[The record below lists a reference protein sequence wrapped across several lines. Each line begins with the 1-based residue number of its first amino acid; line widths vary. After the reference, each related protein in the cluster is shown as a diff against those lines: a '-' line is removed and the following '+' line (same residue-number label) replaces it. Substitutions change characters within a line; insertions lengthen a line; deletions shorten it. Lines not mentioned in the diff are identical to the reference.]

1 MIPAPEIECSRA
13 VRYRLPAE
21 WKPHSATWLVWPQK
35 VSDWPGKFSG
45 IRQVYREIIS
55 HLSESERVKIVI
67 NPGGARK
74 RAEGFLREGSTDLAN
89 VEFYECPTDRSWI
102 RDSGPFFVRDDS
114 GGLNVLDFR
123 FNGWAKY
130 PDWENDDLVPGFVA
144 ETLRLDLETP
154 AHLGKKIILEG
165 GGIDVNGEGS
175 LLTTKQCLLSMNKQ
189 VRNSSFEKNDYEA
202 VFSEYFGATNIL
214 WLNEGIEGDDTNGHV
229 DDICRFTG
237 PATVV
242 LCLEDNPENPNYRP
256 LRENLE
262 ILQDLRLEDGGKI
275 DIVPLPMPSPLFF
288 EGERLP
294 ATYANFY
301 VSNEKVLVPIYND
314 PKDREALGI
323 LSELFPARHV
333 VGIDCVDLVWGFGAI
348 HCMTKEEPLR

>member
-1 MIPAPEIECSRA
+1 MSDSPA

-21 WKPHSATWLVWPQK
+21 WEPHSATWLVWPQN
-35 VSDWPGKFSG
+35 VNDWPGKFSD
-45 IRQVYREIIS
+45 IKRVYREIVS
-55 HLSESERVKIVI
+55 HLSESEKVRIVV
-67 NPGGARK
+67 NPGETRK
-74 RAEGFLREGSTDLAN
+74 KAEGFLREGPTDLAS

-102 RDSGPFFVRDDS
+102 RDSGPFFARDDS
-114 GGLNVLDFR
+114 GELSVLDFG

-130 PDWENDDLVPGFVA
+130 TDWENDDMVPGFVA
-144 ETLRLDLETP
+144 ETLRLNSEAP
-154 AHLGKKIILEG
+154 ARLGKKIILEG
-165 GGIDVNGEGS
+165 GSVDVNGEGS
-175 LLTTKQCLLSMNKQ
+175 LITTKQCLLSTDKQ
-189 VRNSSFEKNDYEA
+189 ARNPSLEKNDYEA
-202 VFSEYFGATNIL
+202 VFSEYFGATNVL
-214 WLNEGIEGDDTNGHV
+214 WLNGGIEGDDTNGHV

-237 PATVV
+237 PGTVV
-242 LCLEDNPENPNYRP
+242 LCLEDSAEDPNYRP

-262 ILQDLRLEDGGKI
+262 ILQDLELEDGGKI
-275 DIVPLPMPSPLFF
+275 EIVPLPMPSPLFF

-301 VSNEKVLVPIYND
+301 VSNEKVLVPVYND

-323 LSELFPARHV
+323 MSELFPEKHI

>member
-1 MIPAPEIECSRA
+1 MSDSSA

-21 WKPHSATWLVWPQK
+21 WEPHDATWLVWPQN

-45 IRQVYREIIS
+45 IERVYREIVS
-55 HLSESERVKIVI
+55 HLSESEKVRIIVD
-67 NPGGARK
+67 PGGTQK
-74 RAEGFLREGSTDLAN
+74 RAEGFLREESTDLGN

-102 RDSGPFFVRDDS
+102 RDSGPFFARDGS
-114 GGLNVLDFR
+114 GGLSVLDFG

-130 PDWENDDLVPGFVA
+130 PDWENDDMIPGFVA
-144 ETLRLDLETP
+144 KTLRLDSETP
-154 AHLGKKIILEG
+154 VCVGKKIILEG
-165 GGIDVNGEGS
+165 GSIDVNGEGS
-175 LLTTKQCLLSMNKQ
+175 LITTRQCLLSTEKQ
-189 VRNSSFEKNDYEA
+189 IRNPSFGKNDYKA
-202 VFSEYFGATNIL
+202 VFSEYFGATNVL

-237 PATVV
+237 PSTVV
-242 LCLEDNPENPNYRP
+242 LCLENSSRDPNYRS

-262 ILQDLRLEDGGKI
+262 ILQDLELEDGGKI
-275 DIVPLPMPSPLFF
+275 EIVPLPMPSPLFF
-288 EGERLP
+288 DGERLP

-301 VSNEKVLVPIYND
+301 VSNEKILVPVYND
-314 PKDREALGI
+314 PKDREALGV

-333 VGIDCVDLVWGFGAI
+333 VGIDCIDLVWGFGAI

>member
-1 MIPAPEIECSRA
+1 MSDSPA

-21 WKPHSATWLVWPQK
+21 WEPHSATWLVWPQNA
-35 VSDWPGKFSG
+35 SDWPGKFSG
-45 IRQVYREIIS
+45 IKRVYREIAS
-55 HLSESERVKIVI
+55 HLSESEKVKVIVD
-67 NPGGARK
+67 PGGTQK
-74 RAEGFLREGSTDLAN
+74 RAEGFLREESTDLAS

-102 RDSGPFFVRDDS
+102 RDSGPFFVRNDS
-114 GGLNVLDFR
+114 GELSVLDFG
-123 FNGWAKY
+123 FNGWARY
-130 PDWENDDLVPGFVA
+130 TDWENDDMVPGFMA
-144 ETLRLDLETP
+144 GTLRFDSESP
-154 AHLGKKIILEG
+154 ARLGKKIILEG
-165 GGIDVNGEGS
+165 GSIDVNGEGS
-175 LLTTKQCLLSMNKQ
+175 LITTRQCLLNADKQ
-189 VRNSSFEKNDYEA
+189 PRNPSFEKNDYDA
-202 VFSEYFGATNIL
+202 MFSEYFGATNIL
-214 WLNEGIEGDDTNGHV
+214 WLNGGIKGDDTNGHV

-237 PATVV
+237 PGTVV
-242 LCLEDNPENPNYRP
+242 LCLEDNPEDPNYRP
-256 LRENLE
+256 LRENFE

-275 DIVPLPMPSPLFF
+275 EIVPLPMPSPIFF

-301 VSNEKVLVPIYND
+301 VSNEKVLVPVYND